1 VSGWWMLCLGL
12 YALSCLCRAGSRFYL
27 LIYAC
32 FTQLLFVLVRGV
44 IVVYFMIYVLVF
56 IVRLCGSTLFRHCLL
71 AKNKIK

>member
-1 VSGWWMLCLGL
+1 VSGWWMLSLGL

-32 FTQLLFVLVRGV
+32 FAQLLFVLVCGV
-44 IVVYFMIYVLVF
+44 VVVCCMIYVLVL
-56 IVRLCGSTLFRHCLL
+56 IVRLCGSTLFRRYLL